1 MRSKQD
7 LPATSADNGLYTS
20 IRHILRDKREGEQRM
35 ATRARRTNACIGP
48 LPGAASCSQRGD
60 GETCKSSPAAG
71 KEKNKHRQSNCA
83 IQKPRSKQKSGTA
96 REERRVLQ
104 FNILPWRVWR
114 HLLRPA
120 CSQHKGPWMLQS
132 DKVQ

>member
-1 MRSKQD
+1 MCSKQNI
-7 LPATSADNGLYTS
+7 PAISVDNGLHTA

-35 ATRARRTNACIGP
+35 ATRAWRTHPDIGP
-48 LPGAASCSQRGD
+48 LSRRASCSKRRD

-120 CSQHKGPWMLQS
+120 CSQHKRPWMLQS